1 MPDKNHVW
9 LNQTDNDFEKLVP
22 IISDDGRSIFNEIS
36 TGCSTGRDEWVHDFD
51 KNKLV
56 EKIKYFINF
65 YTESV
70 NHYKNNELQI
80 TNEWG
85 KLKINSMIKNDGYY
99 FKIKQT
105 YDLLKYLKNKITIGF
120 FKDNIKQSIYR
131 PFVQKYLYYD
141 NHIIERTGK
150 FDRIFINMKENKL
163 ILFLNP
169 DLTKQFSSFASNI
182 ITDCHCVGDTQC
194 IPFYIDDKSNI
205 TKYAMRLFQRH
216 YKNNKISHLDVF
228 YYVYAILND
237 PKYEKTYKYNLE
249 RKHPR
254 IPLAENFES
263 WSKIGEELFDLHV
276 EFDKQEQ
283 YPLKTVI
290 QKLKNNKVKLQLK
303 QNDKSENDYK
313 ILIDEN
319 TTLEGIPEKVIQYKI
334 GSKCALEWI
343 LEFYKEGKNQISE
356 RSSNDPKIREKFN
369 TYNFADHKD
378 HVISLLKKITTV
390 SLKTI
395 NLREKLEKMEWGLQP
410 DLGFKTE
417 IKTEIK
423 KIKPKIKK
431 IKKKKTTDKIQK
443 LDLAI

>member
-1 MPDKNHVW
+1 MPDKNHAW

-22 IISDDGRSIFNEIS
+22 IISDDGRSIFNELS
-36 TGCSTGRDEWVHDFD
+36 MGYLTGRDEWVHDFD

-56 EKIKYFINF
+56 EKIKYFIEQYNKF
-65 YTESV
+65 
-70 NHYKNNELQI
+70 
-80 TNEWG
+80 
-85 KLKINSMIKNDGYY
+85 IKNYESKDVKGNLY
-99 FKIKQT
+99 KIKQT
-105 YDLLKYLKNKITIGF
+105 DDLIK
-120 FKDNIKQSIYR
+120 NIKGKNCVFFSDNNIKKSTYR
-131 PFVQKYLYYD
+131 PFCNKFQYFDK
-141 NHIIERTGK
+141 IITHRKRK

-182 ITDCHCVGDTQC
+182 ITDYHCVGDTQC
-194 IPFYIDDKSNI
+194 IPLYIDDKSNI
-205 TKYAMRLFQRH
+205 TKYGMGLFQRH
-216 YKNNKISHLDVF
+216 YKNNKISHLDIF

-237 PKYEKTYKYNLE
+237 PKYEKTYKYNLG
-249 RKHPR
+249 KKYPR

-263 WSKIGEELFDLHV
+263 WSKIGEELFDLHA

-303 QNDKSENDYK
+303 QNNKSENDYK

-319 TTLEGIPEKVIQYKI
+319 TTLEGIPEKVTQYKI

-356 RSSNDPKIREKFN
+356 RSSNDPKIRKKFN

-378 HVISLLKKITTV
+378 HVISLLKKTTTV

-423 KIKPKIKK
+423 KIKPEIKK